1 MSHTPASEHASGALL
16 GEFHPHTRLP
26 TVLLT
31 LAVLCIALAPVTIW
45 LGSRPDSDSPALRYL
60 LGGLLATLGA
70 LLLGAGAW
78 QWRLLGSHFEVYDQG
93 IVAIDGG
100 QRRYLRFA
108 DLEDL
113 YVFSPAGAAGQVTHL
128 AWRTGASQPWQ
139 LANVALKQFTQF
151 QQLVRELHVRA
162 QLPRVFA
169 SLQAGRGVAFR
180 YLSDAQVRSPRQ
192 RRPLPQQ
199 PPQVMTLSVASLEFQ
214 GRRISMRSLSRVDLG
229 SWREHVLIKDA
240 SGKPVLSTPCTG
252 IFSHDLFLHTLEAAL
267 AFNSAAEA
275 MPRAVSQ

>member
-1 MSHTPASEHASGALL
+1 MSHTPASEHATGALL

-26 TVLLT
+26 ALLLM
-31 LAVLCIALAPVTIW
+31 LAVLCIALAPVMIW
-45 LGSRPDSDSPALRYL
+45 LGSRLDSDSPALRYW
-60 LGGLLATLGA
+60 LGSVLAAAGA
-70 LLLGAGAW
+70 LLLGASVW
-78 QWRLLGSHFEVYDQG
+78 QRRLLGSHYEVYDQG
-93 IVAIDGG
+93 ITAIDAG
-100 QRRYLRFA
+100 QRHYLRFA

-113 YVFSPAGAAGQVTHL
+113 YVFGPASASGQVTHL
-128 AWRTGASQPWQ
+128 AWRAGATQPWQ
-139 LANVALKQFTQF
+139 LTSAALAQFTQF

-162 QLPRVFA
+162 QLPKVFA

-180 YLSDAQVRSPRQ
+180 YLSDAQVRSHRG
-192 RRPLPQQ
+192 PLLQQ
-199 PPQVMTLSVASLEFQ
+199 PPQEMTLSVASLEFQ

-267 AFNSAAEA
+267 AFNSAAES
-275 MPRAVSQ
+275 MPRAAGH

>member
-1 MSHTPASEHASGALL
+1 MSNTPASEHASGALL

-26 TVLLT
+26 AVLLA
-31 LAVLCIALAPVTIW
+31 LALLCIALAPVTIW
-45 LGSRPDSDSPALRYL
+45 LGSRLDSDSPALRYL

-70 LLLGAGAW
+70 LLLGASTW

-93 IVAIDGG
+93 IAAIDGG

-113 YVFSPAGAAGQVTHL
+113 YVFSPARAAGQVTHL
-128 AWRTGASQPWQ
+128 AWRTGTTQPWQ
-139 LANVALKQFTQF
+139 LASAALKQFTQF

-162 QLPRVFA
+162 QLPIVFA

-180 YLSDAQVRSPRQ
+180 YLSDTQVRSHRG
-192 RRPLPQQ
+192 PLLQQ

-240 SGKPVLSTPCTG
+240 SGKPVLSAPCTG

-275 MPRAVSQ
+275 MPRAVAR